1 MRIDPQFEANINGA
15 RANGIDVGVY
25 FFSQA
30 VNVDEAVEE
39 ASLVLNTLNGRK
51 LQYPVYIDM
60 EYANDRRSGRAD
72 RISKRVRTD
81 CAVAFCETVR
91 NSGYKA
97 GIYASKS
104 FYDDELTFSRIA
116 GYNIWVAHY
125 TKSVTD
131 FSHRYNMWQYSK
143 KGKISGIKYEIDLD
157 ISFYDYAKG
166 NDMSEAGSKVIFVS
180 DSLELAKY
188 TGAEALVNAYSE
200 NPTDDNY
207 NSAFSA
213 VNSLSDQRVVS
224 ALNKKLAA
232 IKEKAESTTIEETT
246 EKQTNEPLTE
256 ATEQTI
262 I

>member
-1 MRIDPQFEANINGA
+1 M
-15 RANGIDVGVY
+15 
-25 FFSQA
+25 
-30 VNVDEAVEE
+30 
-39 ASLVLNTLNGRK
+39 
-51 LQYPVYIDM
+51 
-60 EYANDRRSGRAD
+60 
-72 RISKRVRTD
+72 RTD

-91 NSGYKA
+91 NSGYKP
-97 GIYASKS
+97 GIYASKA
-104 FYDDELTFSRIA
+104 FYDDELTFSRIS

-131 FSHRYNMWQYSK
+131 FSHRYEMWQYSE
-143 KGKISGIKYEIDLD
+143 KGKISGIKYKVDLD

-166 NDMSEAGSKVIFVS
+166 NDMSKAGANVIFVP

-188 TGAEALVNAYSE
+188 TGAEALVSAYSE

-224 ALNKKLAA
+224 SLNKKLAA
-232 IKEKAESTTIEETT
+232 IKEKAESTTVEETT

>member
-1 MRIDPQFEANINGA
+1 
-15 RANGIDVGVY
+15 
-25 FFSQA
+25 
-30 VNVDEAVEE
+30 
-39 ASLVLNTLNGRK
+39 
-51 LQYPVYIDM
+51 
-60 EYANDRRSGRAD
+60 
-72 RISKRVRTD
+72 
-81 CAVAFCETVR
+81 
-91 NSGYKA
+91 
-97 GIYASKS
+97 
-104 FYDDELTFSRIA
+104 
-116 GYNIWVAHY
+116 
-125 TKSVTD
+125 
-131 FSHRYNMWQYSK
+131 MWQYSE
-143 KGKISGIKYEIDLD
+143 KGKISGIKYKVDLD

-166 NDMSEAGSKVIFVS
+166 NDMSKAGSNVIFVP

-200 NPTDDNY
+200 NSTDDNY

-232 IKEKAESTTIEETT
+232 IKEKAESTTVEETT